1 MVLHDFDFLEHELFL
16 ALFLGCDIG
25 KISLTPPIV
34 IDVPTKASLAVETK
48 GLLFLWLTNL
58 NNKSN
63 FCKQICSLLLI
74 LNNLG
79 RNYFSG
85 KS

>member
-63 FCKQICSLLLI
+63 FCKHMFPIV
-74 LNNLG
+74 NLE
-79 RNYFSG
+79 
-85 KS
+85 